1 MRNSNIVVA
10 VMCLEK
16 AGDLLQYFYPDV
28 SRTLLSLSEKIK
40 EENGVAS
47 EDLDEA
53 DELKAEIENG

>member
-28 SRTLLSLSEKIK
+28 SRTLISLSEKIK
-40 EENGVAS
+40 EENGVTS
-47 EDLDEA
+47 EDLNEA

>member
-28 SRTLLSLSEKIK
+28 SRTLISLSEKIK
-40 EENGVAS
+40 EENGVTS
-47 EDLDEA
+47 EDLNEA
-53 DELKAEIENG
+53 DELRAEIENG